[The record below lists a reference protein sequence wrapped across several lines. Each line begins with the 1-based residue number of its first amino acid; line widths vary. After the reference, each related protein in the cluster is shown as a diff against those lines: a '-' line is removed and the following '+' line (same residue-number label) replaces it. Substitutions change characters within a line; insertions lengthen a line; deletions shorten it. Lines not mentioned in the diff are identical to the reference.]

1 MRKRVSLPNG
11 DGVELRGEVCTR
23 LSIREAYRQI
33 MMALYRSV
41 LPLCALLLSGCVGLP
56 YHPFPAAS
64 TSTAYFADPADEGTL
79 VGIAISGG
87 GSRAATFAAAVLE
100 ELARIPVDTDG
111 EGQKSLIEKVNY
123 ISSVSG
129 GSLAAA
135 YFGLL
140 KPGRNVPVLSGTDLS
155 TPYRSFFQKF
165 NSTMQQDFE
174 GALIRG
180 VLLGRELAVN
190 AIAGEWDDRIF
201 HGATFS
207 DIYAREQRRD
217 CPTLILNATSFDN
230 GRRFVFTTLP
240 QKAFEFNLAHE
251 IAIRLTPGAIPEDEL
266 RSLRKA
272 LDDQSADHVPMT
284 FEEIAVDPR
293 PFRVSL
299 AVAAS
304 SAVPYVIGPLTL
316 GVGEEPRRQL
326 YHLADGGLVDNQ
338 GLESLFQLFAGK
350 LRSGG
355 IATAGARRKGLIIAV
370 DASSPATV
378 TRANHDETESRL
390 SSLTQNPARLSAI
403 IEQSGKDYRL
413 LLWSVLRGTPLGSL
427 DIMPGFDEFKIVN
440 LRYIDAD
447 VALAKRPPAECAGT
461 IPKSPTPE
469 QMKERLAQIATRY
482 EISDRCDVALLRAA
496 AHAVVSEATMR
507 ITDFLR

>member
-1 MRKRVSLPNG
+1 
-11 DGVELRGEVCTR
+11 
-23 LSIREAYRQI
+23 
-33 MMALYRSV
+33 MALYRPI
-41 LPLCALLLSGCVGLP
+41 LPLFALLLSGCAGLP
-56 YHPFPAAS
+56 YHPLAPAG
-64 TSTAYFADPADEGTL
+64 TTTPYFADPADKGTL
-79 VGIAISGG
+79 VGLAISGG

-100 ELARIPVDTDG
+100 ELARIPVVADG

-129 GSLAAA
+129 GSLAAT

-140 KPGRNVPVLSGTDLS
+140 KPGRDVPVLIGSDLS
-155 TPYRSFFQKF
+155 PPYRSFFQKF

-180 VLLGRELAVN
+180 VLLRRELAVN
-190 AIAGEWDDRIF
+190 AIAREWDDRIF
-201 HGATFS
+201 NGATFS

-217 CPTLILNATSFDN
+217 SPTLILNATSFDN

-240 QKAFEFNLAHE
+240 QKVFEFNLAHE
-251 IAIRLTPGAIPEDEL
+251 IAIRLTPGAIPKDEL
-266 RSLRKA
+266 RSLRRA
-272 LDDQSADHVPMT
+272 LDDQTADHVPMT

-293 PFRVSL
+293 SFRVSL

-355 IATAGARRKGLIIAV
+355 LATAGARPKGLIIAV
-370 DASSPATV
+370 DASSPTAS
-378 TRANHDETESRL
+378 RANHDETESRL

-427 DIMPGFDEFKIVN
+427 GIIPGFDEFKIVN
-440 LRYIDAD
+440 LRYVDAD
-447 VALAKRPPAECAGT
+447 AALARQPPAECAGA

-496 AHAVVSEATMR
+496 AHAVVSEAAMR